1 MKIYIN
7 INIYIYIMDSV
18 KKDFINV
25 INYINDNKI
34 VIKDNNIKDNLKIL
48 IEKWRNYKNKDMD
61 YFYNM
66 KENHHYI
73 NGQFKGELDKLW
85 MTYIR
90 NGMDQRLNMLD
101 NSYNEQDILNIIN
114 NYRRL

>member
-1 MKIYIN
+1 
-7 INIYIYIMDSV
+7 MDSV

-34 VIKDNNIKDNLKIL
+34 VIEDNDIKNNLKIL
-48 IEKWRNYKNKDMD
+48 IVKWRNYKDKDMD
-61 YFYNM
+61 YFYDM

-90 NGMDQRLNMLD
+90 NGMNQRLTMLD
-101 NSYNEQDILNIIN
+101 NSYNEQDIINIIN
-114 NYRRL
+114 KHYRRS